1 MTTNQED
8 LAHAAKQL
16 QLLYEELDEAKYNRP
31 PAPEVSTQG
40 ANQQKGPSE
49 PFPIWTLSDD
59 AHFTELLNEYCT
71 DAARYIP
78 LSGDIYT
85 HGFQRNGTRMC
96 HWIAWNAGPI
106 SQLDVAPLMLEE
118 LKHQIRELNHKL
130 KRTRPFGPAKSEQ
143 EVWLTA
149 RTICYKLRQ
158 QGRNISPEL
167 LRKWAERGKLTV
179 VQRDGRNGYL
189 LSEVF
194 SVALSST

>member
-16 QLLYEELDEAKYNRP
+16 QTLYEELDEAKYNRP

-71 DAARYIP
+71 DAARHIP
-78 LSGDIYT
+78 LTGIIYT

-106 SQLDVAPLMLEE
+106 SQLDVAPLMLDE
-118 LKHQIRELNHKL
+118 LKHQIRELDHKL
-130 KRTRPFGPAKSEQ
+130 KRTRPFEPEKSEQ

-158 QGRNISPEL
+158 QGVQL
-167 LRKWAERGKLTV
+167 TTKQVWTLGARGKIRRKNV
-179 VQRDGRNGYL
+179 KDKKYL
-189 LSEVF
+189 YCIGEVI
-194 SVALSST
+194 AYYQG

>member
-8 LAHAAKQL
+8 LAHAAKKL

-78 LSGDIYT
+78 LTGDIYT

-106 SQLDVAPLMLEE
+106 SQLDVAPLMLDE
-118 LKHQIRELNHKL
+118 LKHQIRELDHKL
-130 KRTRPFGPAKSEQ
+130 RRTRPPEPIDKPQ

-149 RTICYKLRQ
+149 RTLIYRLRK
-158 QGRNISPEL
+158 QGYNITPEL
-167 LRKWAERGKLTV
+167 LRKWAERGKVEARKDAVGQNLY
-179 VQRDGRNGYL
+179 R
-189 LSEVF
+189 LSKVIQ
-194 SVALSST
+194 ALG